1 MPRSSGGG
9 GGDWLEMTGI
19 LTLYNPKRSKASNY
33 KMYRCTI
40 EPSKEMKQAHYTILM
55 SSHFV
60 LILNTHK
67 KKTFKLAK
75 LSPFHHFL
83 LAISTIFQH
92 WLQNPAENLEA
103 KDTVCT

>member
-1 MPRSSGGG
+1 MPRPSRGG
-9 GGDWLEMTGI
+9 LEMTGI

-60 LILNTHK
+60 LILNTYK

-75 LSPFHHFL
+75 LSPFHHFFTGHFYYFPT
-83 LAISTIFQH
+83 LASKSS
-92 WLQNPAENLEA
+92 AEFRS
-103 KDTVCT
+103 

>member
-1 MPRSSGGG
+1 MPRPSLSS
-9 GGDWLEMTGI
+9 LEMTGM
-19 LTLYNPKRSKASNY
+19 LTLHNPKRSKASNF

-67 KKTFKLAK
+67 KL
-75 LSPFHHFL
+75 LS
-83 LAISTIFQH
+83 
-92 WLQNPAENLEA
+92 WQN
-103 KDTVCT
+103 

>member
-1 MPRSSGGG
+1 M
-9 GGDWLEMTGI
+9 
-19 LTLYNPKRSKASNY
+19 
-33 KMYRCTI
+33 

-60 LILNTHK
+60 LILNTHT

-83 LAISTIFQH
+83 LAIPTIFQH
-92 WLQNPAENLEA
+92 WLKNLAENLEA
-103 KDTVCT
+103 RDTICT